1 MWGIDE
7 IKDYLKGNLKPSRYG
22 HTLGVVNI
30 AIKLAEVYD
39 EDKFKAEIAALCHDV
54 AKNMSIEEMIKII
67 EDENIILSV
76 DEKNT
81 QELWHSIIAPVIAR
95 NIFKIED
102 EEILSAM
109 RWHTTGKEN
118 MTKLEKII
126 YLADLIEP
134 TRTFEGV
141 EEIRKAAYEDLDSAM
156 MKALTH
162 TTIYLLTKGCAVDI
176 NSIKARNYL
185 VYNKNEAR

>member
-1 MWGIDE
+1 MWGLDE
-7 IKDYLKGNLKPSRYG
+7 IRDYLKKNLKPSRYG
-22 HTLGVVNI
+22 HTLGVVNT
-30 AIKLAEVYD
+30 AIKLAETYG
-39 EDKFKAEIAALCHDV
+39 EDKEKAEIAALCHDV
-54 AKNMSIEEMIKII
+54 AKNMSEEELKKII
-67 EDENIILSV
+67 DDENIILSV

-81 QELWHSIIAPVIAR
+81 QELWHSIIAPIISK
-95 NIFKIED
+95 NIFGVED
-102 EEILSAM
+102 KEILSAM

-134 TRTFEGV
+134 SRSFNGV
-141 EEIRKAAYEDLDSAM
+141 DEIREAAYEDLDSAM
-156 MKALTH
+156 LQALTH

-185 VYNKNEAR
+185 VYNKNN

>member
-22 HTLGVVNI
+22 HTLGVVNT

-81 QELWHSIIAPVIAR
+81 QESWHSIIGPVIAR

-109 RWHTTGKEN
+109 R
-118 MTKLEKII
+118 
-126 YLADLIEP
+126 
-134 TRTFEGV
+134 
-141 EEIRKAAYEDLDSAM
+141 
-156 MKALTH
+156 
-162 TTIYLLTKGCAVDI
+162 C
-176 NSIKARNYL
+176 
-185 VYNKNEAR
+185 